1 MRPKG
6 LQTPR
11 PGTKLRVQLELPMEG
26 RRLHRVGEAEIV
38 RGDAVLL
45 RLTEASAAGRTAVE
59 WLREGYLEPQYWG
72 SASTLRLR

>member
-1 MRPKG
+1 
-6 LQTPR
+6 
-11 PGTKLRVQLELPMEG
+11 MEG
-26 RRLHRVGEAEIV
+26 RRLHRVGEAEIF